1 MSSVTKFNLLKRFDR
16 LGLLVIVCSSALVLA
31 NPLGNDN
38 SGDDQTSSILLGSN
52 ESNDLVSRARFANN
66 NHFSPLRW
74 SQLLPTDDFLNSLR
88 ERIILVRPISRFPF
102 TRKRSCQFNA
112 GMSHNC
118 DFKDLI
124 SASSARRLWG
134 SSNMPGKKRS
144 IVSNAMNPL
153 DDDLSSLNRNGNKVT
168 NNDDDGI
175 TSQLQHG
182 SVQYDDESANI
193 EYGSNQ

>member
-1 MSSVTKFNLLKRFDR
+1 
-16 LGLLVIVCSSALVLA
+16 
-31 NPLGNDN
+31 
-38 SGDDQTSSILLGSN
+38 
-52 ESNDLVSRARFANN
+52 
-66 NHFSPLRW
+66 
-74 SQLLPTDDFLNSLR
+74 
-88 ERIILVRPISRFPF
+88 
-102 TRKRSCQFNA
+102 
-112 GMSHNC
+112 
-118 DFKDLI
+118 
-124 SASSARRLWG
+124 
-134 SSNMPGKKRS
+134 MPGKKRS